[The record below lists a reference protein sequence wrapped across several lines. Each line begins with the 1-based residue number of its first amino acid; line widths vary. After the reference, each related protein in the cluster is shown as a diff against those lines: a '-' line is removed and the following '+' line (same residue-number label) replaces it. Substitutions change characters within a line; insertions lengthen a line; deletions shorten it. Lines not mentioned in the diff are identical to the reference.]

1 MDKQQIQQV
10 LIEVLTEIQTNSGQ
24 PAIEIDEDT
33 CPISDLPGFDSLT
46 GIEATV
52 ELTHRLGH
60 QMTYENIFVNSKW
73 TRALR
78 IREIADRLYGMLNPE
93 VASNDRR
100 DS

>member
-24 PAIEIDEDT
+24 PAVEIDEDT
-33 CPISDLPGFDSLT
+33 CPIGDLHGFDSLT

-52 ELTHRLGH
+52 ELAHRLGH
-60 QMTYENIFVNSKW
+60 QMTDENIFVSAKG

-78 IREIADRLYGMLNPE
+78 IREVADRLYGILNPK

>member
-33 CPISDLPGFDSLT
+33 SPIGDLPGFDSLT

-60 QMTYENIFVNSKW
+60 QIGQENIFVSAQG
-73 TRALR
+73 TRALP
-78 IREIADRLYGMLNPE
+78 IREIAERLYRITNPE
-93 VASNDRR
+93 VASNDRT